1 MYTNYSDNRYEKKE
15 KKKEKQKGLY
25 LKKVHAGA
33 TSKKRKY
40 DGTKS
45 LGHVPPT
52 KSPK

>member
-1 MYTNYSDNRYEKKE
+1 MYTNYSDNRYEK

-45 LGHVPPT
+45 LGHVPPS